1 MYSNPHEWSKGR
13 IVSLHKKGDPT
24 LASNYRGITI
34 SSVVGKLFNYVLNNR
49 LCTYL
54 DDNDIL
60 CPEQSGFR
68 KKHRTTDHMFILKNI
83 MNKYKHD
90 NKPLYIAFVDFKQAF
105 DTISHKYLLYK
116 LLKNGVSSKLYNIIK
131 SMYNNI
137 SLAVQSSDGDRI
149 TEYFISLLGVRQ
161 GDNLS
166 PTLFNIFVNDI
177 PKIFD
182 YTCDPAI
189 FGDISINCLMYAD
202 DLLILSET
210 NLGLQ
215 NSMNKLSSY
224 CNQWGLSVNT
234 AKTKFMISKSNIA
247 SASKLL
253 FNNEIIEQVF
263 SFKYLGIEFSYD
275 GNNLVSQTDIYKK
288 GLKAYF
294 KLIRSLNPPPTPA
307 ISLHLFDHLVKPI
320 LLYGCEIWSPI
331 DLKYKSTINKQPM
344 TNKTLFINQLR
355 DKYPFI
361 TKHMDKIDPIEKLH
375 LKFLKSILG
384 VHSKATNLAVYG
396 ELGRYPL
403 LIDSITR
410 CMKYIQYIET
420 ETENKLLQQFYECL
434 VDNQDLI
441 KTCSLLTIEKQ
452 IKVHMNTRPVNQQC
466 KSTGVFFKSLKKSLT
481 SSFDNYWHEM
491 LHNNESL

>member
-1 MYSNPHEWSKGR
+1 M
-13 IVSLHKKGDPT
+13 
-24 LASNYRGITI
+24 
-34 SSVVGKLFNYVLNNR
+34 
-49 LCTYL
+49 
-54 DDNDIL
+54 
-60 CPEQSGFR
+60 
-68 KKHRTTDHMFILKNI
+68 
-83 MNKYKHD
+83 
-90 NKPLYIAFVDFKQAF
+90 
-105 DTISHKYLLYK
+105 
-116 LLKNGVSSKLYNIIK
+116 
-131 SMYNNI
+131 
-137 SLAVQSSDGDRI
+137 
-149 TEYFISLLGVRQ
+149 
-161 GDNLS
+161 
-166 PTLFNIFVNDI
+166 
-177 PKIFD
+177 
-182 YTCDPAI
+182 
-189 FGDISINCLMYAD
+189 
-202 DLLILSET
+202 
-210 NLGLQ
+210 
-215 NSMNKLSSY
+215 
-224 CNQWGLSVNT
+224 
-234 AKTKFMISKSNIA
+234 
-247 SASKLL
+247 
-253 FNNEIIEQVF
+253 
-263 SFKYLGIEFSYD
+263 
-275 GNNLVSQTDIYKK
+275 VSQTDIYKK

-355 DKYPFI
+355 DNYPFI

-403 LIDSITR
+403 FIDSITR

-420 ETENKLLQQFYECL
+420 ETENKLLKQFYECL

-491 LHNNESL
+491 LHNNESLSCKLGGNKLRTFRKFKHIISYEKYLNLKDVEKRRNITKLRTSEHKLRIETERFNNKNTYVPPELRLCMNCEGKQVEDEFHFIAECNKYTSLRDELFTKCKRYNKYFDDYNNYDKFIWLLSNENLGNLSGLGTFITEALKIRST